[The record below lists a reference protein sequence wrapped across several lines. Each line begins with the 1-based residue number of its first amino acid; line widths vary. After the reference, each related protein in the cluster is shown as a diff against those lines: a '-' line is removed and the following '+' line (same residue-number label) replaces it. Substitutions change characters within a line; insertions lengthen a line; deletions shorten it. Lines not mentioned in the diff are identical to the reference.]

1 MEQEHYVVD
10 YHKGMVE
17 LAEVVMN
24 SLKDKGHHTVV
35 YLTDMEDNLM
45 VNRVDEDE
53 FLMHFSVGIN

>member
-1 MEQEHYVVD
+1 MEQEYYVVD